1 MRQNKS
7 GQGAAKVHPSFYWL
21 RTANT
26 DTAIDDDDDA
36 DANANAANARYAAK
50 IVSMAA
56 KLKSLQGADGC
67 WRSSLEDA
75 THFPA
80 IETSGTSLFIFGL
93 AWGVNNN
100 VLPHDDYAAVAAAG
114 WACLTAPSP
123 TGAVSKEGRLGWCQ
137 PGGAAPANNFNS
149 TTTSD
154 FCVGSFLLAGSE
166 MAKLAAR

>member
-1 MRQNKS
+1 MQ
-7 GQGAAKVHPSFYWL
+7 PSFYWL

-26 DTAIDDDDDA
+26 DTAIDADADA
-36 DANANAANARYAAK
+36 DANANANANADSANARYAAK

-75 THFPA
+75 KHFPA

-100 VLPHDDYAAVAAAG
+100 VLPHDDYADVAAAG

>member
-1 MRQNKS
+1 MQ
-7 GQGAAKVHPSFYWL
+7 PSFYWL

-26 DTAIDDDDDA
+26 DTAIDADADA
-36 DANANAANARYAAK
+36 DANANANARYAAK

-75 THFPA
+75 KHFPA

-100 VLPHDDYAAVAAAG
+100 VLPHDDYADVAAAG